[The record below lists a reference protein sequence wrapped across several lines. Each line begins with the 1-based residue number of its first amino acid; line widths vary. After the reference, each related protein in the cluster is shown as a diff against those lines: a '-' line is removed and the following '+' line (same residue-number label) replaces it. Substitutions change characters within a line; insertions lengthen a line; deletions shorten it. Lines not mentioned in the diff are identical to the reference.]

1 MCEVLRWSLCWR
13 LRQYPSGVFRCVV
26 RLEALSRELYLL
38 VGEYLVAWEV
48 LVPEY
53 HIAFAGESLLI
64 VPNCP

>member
-38 VGEYLVAWEV
+38 VGEYLVAWE
-48 LVPEY
+48 
-53 HIAFAGESLLI
+53 AFGA
-64 VPNCP
+64 